1 MFGKYKISSGCC
13 LKIEHF
19 EDEILFLCASEGFGG
34 VCWYFG
40 VMDFNS
46 FATSCPIDTSCVQS
60 AEDEAIINKVRSKKV
75 MKKYEARK
83 KLAKV
88 ETALDEQFSA
98 GRVLGEFS
106 PLAGRARHMVLA

>member
-1 MFGKYKISSGCC
+1 MYVKG
-13 LKIEHF
+13 
-19 EDEILFLCASEGFGG
+19 ILGSVL
-34 VCWYFG
+34 VFG

-46 FATSCPIDTSCVQS
+46 FATSCPIDTFCVQS

-106 PLAGRARHMVLA
+106 PLAGSARHTVLA

>member
-1 MFGKYKISSGCC
+1 MKSGFCVPQRDFGECVGIWCHG
-13 LKIEHF
+13 L
-19 EDEILFLCASEGFGG
+19 
-34 VCWYFG
+34 
-40 VMDFNS
+40 FNS
-46 FATSCPIDTSCVQS
+46 FATSCPIDTFCVQS

-106 PLAGRARHMVLA
+106 PLAGSARHTVLA